1 MNDELKELKNK
12 AKNNINILISNG
24 LFIEARKYLKE
35 YKEIFKDDIEIY
47 SIESILLILE
57 GKMEEAKNI
66 INEGLKKSCTNFDL
80 IYNLGYLY
88 EVKNE
93 IKAAK
98 IIYNIAR
105 IVNENN
111 DYKEIINSK
120 LNEIGYNRKK
130 YNVILLGNYDR
141 CMKFNELF
149 DEWNVVKI
157 INLEILYNNEYILNL
172 ENYKYDF
179 IFVVEDIDKN
189 KILKSIKKYNKKN
202 IYFFE
207 DYKLS
212 VIEGLD
218 YKILDMLRRNK
229 INGIITGLS
238 YAEVGIKEDIND
250 NFINFSFSSQDLY
263 YDFKLIK
270 YLFNFKQ
277 VKDNLKYVIIN
288 MGYYSFDYDMTKT
301 NARNRIHRYINYFED
316 YHNNESLMELD
327 IIRSFYEKGIT
338 FKEYIDMNKLKE
350 ETILTL
356 NDSKGIYEAQKNSS
370 MDYEVT
376 RKENE
381 KILEEYIVFLKE
393 NSIVPIIAICPTSKY
408 YRDNFNINKR
418 NIFYNILDRLK
429 YKYNFQV
436 VDYFDSDLFENDD
449 FWDYSHLNGKGAEK
463 FTKILKEEIQW

>member
-229 INGIITGLS
+229 IDGIITGLS

-418 NIFYNILDRLK
+418 NIFCNILDRLK

-436 VDYFDSDLFENDD
+436 VDYFDSDLFEDDD

>member
-1 MNDELKELKNK
+1 MNEELKELKNK

-24 LFIEARKYLKE
+24 LFFEARKYLKE

-66 INEGLKKSCTNFDL
+66 INDGLKKSCINFDL

-88 EVKNE
+88 EVNNE
-93 IKAAK
+93 IEAAK

-111 DYKEIINSK
+111 DYKEIVNSK

-130 YNVILLGNYDR
+130 YDVILLGNYDR
-141 CMKFNELF
+141 CMQFNELF
-149 DEWNVVKI
+149 DEWNVLKI

-301 NARNRIHRYINYFED
+301 SASNRIHRYINYFKD
-316 YHNNESLMELD
+316 YHNNDNIIELD
-327 IIRSFYEKGIT
+327 IIKSFYEKRIT
-338 FKEYIDMNKLKE
+338 FEKYINMNKIKE
-350 ETILTL
+350 RTILTL
-356 NDSKGIYEAQKNSS
+356 NDTSGIYEAQKNSS
-370 MDYEVT
+370 MNYMET
-376 RKENE
+376 RIENE
-381 KILEEYIVFLKE
+381 KILEQYIVFLKE
-393 NSIVPIIAICPTSKY
+393 NNITPIIAICPTSRY
-408 YRDNFNINKR
+408 YRENFDINRK
-418 NIFYNILDRLK
+418 NIFYSILDKLK
-429 YKYNFQV
+429 DKYSFQV
-436 VDYFDSDLFENDD
+436 IDYFDSDLFEDND
-449 FWDYSHLNGKGAEK
+449 FWDYSHLNGKGSVK
-463 FTKILKEEIQW
+463 FTEVLKKEIIW

>member
-120 LNEIGYNRKK
+120 LNEIGYNTKK

-436 VDYFDSDLFENDD
+436 VDYFDSDLFEDDD

>member
-436 VDYFDSDLFENDD
+436 VDYFDSDLFEDDD

>member
-1 MNDELKELKNK
+1 VNDELKELKNK

-436 VDYFDSDLFENDD
+436 VDYFDSDLFEDDD

>member
-1 MNDELKELKNK
+1 
-12 AKNNINILISNG
+12 
-24 LFIEARKYLKE
+24 
-35 YKEIFKDDIEIY
+35 
-47 SIESILLILE
+47 
-57 GKMEEAKNI
+57 
-66 INEGLKKSCTNFDL
+66 
-80 IYNLGYLY
+80 
-88 EVKNE
+88 
-93 IKAAK
+93 
-98 IIYNIAR
+98 
-105 IVNENN
+105 
-111 DYKEIINSK
+111 
-120 LNEIGYNRKK
+120 
-130 YNVILLGNYDR
+130 
-141 CMKFNELF
+141 
-149 DEWNVVKI
+149 
-157 INLEILYNNEYILNL
+157 
-172 ENYKYDF
+172 
-179 IFVVEDIDKN
+179 
-189 KILKSIKKYNKKN
+189 
-202 IYFFE
+202 
-207 DYKLS
+207 
-212 VIEGLD
+212 
-218 YKILDMLRRNK
+218 MLRRNK

-301 NARNRIHRYINYFED
+301 NARNRIHRYSNYFED
-316 YHNNESLMELD
+316 YHNNESLMERD

-356 NDSKGIYEAQKNSS
+356 NDSKEIYEAQKNSS

-436 VDYFDSDLFENDD
+436 VDYFDSDLFEDDD

-463 FTKILKEEIQW
+463 FTKILKEAIQW

>member
-1 MNDELKELKNK
+1 MNEELKELKNK

-88 EVKNE
+88 EVNNE
-93 IKAAK
+93 IEAAK

-111 DYKEIINSK
+111 DYKEIVNSK

-130 YNVILLGNYDR
+130 YDVILLGNYDR
-141 CMKFNELF
+141 CMKFDELF
-149 DEWNVVKI
+149 DGWNVVKI
-157 INLEILYNNEYILNL
+157 INPEVLYNNEYILKL

-202 IYFFE
+202 TYFFE

-218 YKILDMLRRNK
+218 YKILDMLRRNE

-277 VKDNLKYVIIN
+277 VKNNLKYVIIN

-316 YHNNESLMELD
+316 YHNNESFMELD
-327 IIRSFYEKGIT
+327 IIRSFYEEGIT
-338 FKEYIDMNKLKE
+338 FQEYIDMNKLKE
-350 ETILTL
+350 ETILVSNKTK
-356 NDSKGIYEAQKNSS
+356 DIYEAQKNSS

-393 NSIVPIIAICPTSKY
+393 NSIIPIIAICPTSKY
-408 YRDNFNINKR
+408 YRENFNINKKY
-418 NIFYNILDRLK
+418 IFYNILDKLK
-429 YKYNFQV
+429 NKYDFQV

-449 FWDYSHLNGKGAEK
+449 FWDYSHLNGKGSEK
-463 FTKILKEEIQW
+463 FTQILKEEIIW

>member
-88 EVKNE
+88 EVNNE

-130 YNVILLGNYDR
+130 YDVILLGNYDR

-189 KILKSIKKYNKKN
+189 KILKSIKKYNKK
-202 IYFFE
+202 IFIS
-207 DYKLS
+207 L
-212 VIEGLD
+212 
-218 YKILDMLRRNK
+218 KITN
-229 INGIITGLS
+229 
-238 YAEVGIKEDIND
+238 
-250 NFINFSFSSQDLY
+250 SQL
-263 YDFKLIK
+263 
-270 YLFNFKQ
+270 
-277 VKDNLKYVIIN
+277 
-288 MGYYSFDYDMTKT
+288 
-301 NARNRIHRYINYFED
+301 
-316 YHNNESLMELD
+316 
-327 IIRSFYEKGIT
+327 
-338 FKEYIDMNKLKE
+338 
-350 ETILTL
+350 
-356 NDSKGIYEAQKNSS
+356 
-370 MDYEVT
+370 
-376 RKENE
+376 
-381 KILEEYIVFLKE
+381 
-393 NSIVPIIAICPTSKY
+393 
-408 YRDNFNINKR
+408 
-418 NIFYNILDRLK
+418 
-429 YKYNFQV
+429 
-436 VDYFDSDLFENDD
+436 
-449 FWDYSHLNGKGAEK
+449 
-463 FTKILKEEIQW
+463 

>member
-130 YNVILLGNYDR
+130 YNVILLGNYDI

-436 VDYFDSDLFENDD
+436 VDYFDSDLFEDDD

>member
-1 MNDELKELKNK
+1 MNEELKELKNK

-35 YKEIFKDDIEIY
+35 YKEIFEDDIEIY

-88 EVKNE
+88 EVNNE

-111 DYKEIINSK
+111 DYKEIVNSK

-130 YNVILLGNYDR
+130 YDVILLGNYDR
-141 CMKFNELF
+141 CMKFNKLF

-212 VIEGLD
+212 VIEGVD
-218 YKILDMLRRNK
+218 YKILDILRRNK

-270 YLFNFKQ
+270 YLFDFKQ

-316 YHNNESLMELD
+316 YHNNESFMELD

-338 FKEYIDMNKLKE
+338 FQEYINMNKSKE
-350 ETILTL
+350 ETILVPNNI
-356 NDSKGIYEAQKNSS
+356 NDIYEAKKNSS
-370 MDYEVT
+370 MDYKVT

-408 YRDNFNINKR
+408 YREDFNKNKK
-418 NIFYNILDRLK
+418 I
-429 YKYNFQV
+429 
-436 VDYFDSDLFENDD
+436 YFTI
-449 FWDYSHLNGKGAEK
+449 Y
-463 FTKILKEEIQW
+463 

>member
-436 VDYFDSDLFENDD
+436 VDYFDSDLFEDDD

-463 FTKILKEEIQW
+463 FTKILKEEIRW

>member
-24 LFIEARKYLKE
+24 LFIEVRKYLKE

-88 EVKNE
+88 EVNNE

-98 IIYNIAR
+98 IIYNISR

-130 YNVILLGNYDR
+130 YDVILLGNYDR

-301 NARNRIHRYINYFED
+301 NARNRIHRYSNYFED
-316 YHNNESLMELD
+316 YHNNESLMERD

-436 VDYFDSDLFENDD
+436 VDYFDSDLFEDDD

-463 FTKILKEEIQW
+463 FTKILKEAIQW

>member
-238 YAEVGIKEDIND
+238 YAEVVIKEDIND

-436 VDYFDSDLFENDD
+436 VDYFDSDLFEDDD

>member
-1 MNDELKELKNK
+1 VNDELKELKNK

-229 INGIITGLS
+229 IDGIITGLS

-418 NIFYNILDRLK
+418 NIFCNILDRLK

-436 VDYFDSDLFENDD
+436 VDYFDSDLFEDDD